1 MYIGI
6 ISYVVFLYDFG
17 FQPNVEKLNRKNK
30 EMVCASANSSNDK
43 DSQNSEIKMQM
54 GESVMK
60 ATSASASCDVGTCS
74 ISILIILNRH
84 FDQSHKMYLKINA
97 FKLLVIPTRRRRF

>member
-1 MYIGI
+1 MYIPVGI
-6 ISYVVFLYDFG
+6 ISYVVFQYDFG

-43 DSQNSEIKMQM
+43 DSQNSEIKIQM

-74 ISILIILNRH
+74 IAILIKLNRTSCH
-84 FDQSHKMYLKINA
+84 LTKGRDILPQATKCILK
-97 FKLLVIPTRRRRF
+97 